1 MSVAS
6 VARSAIPAGLKHRL
20 RAAYGQVSAIAL
32 RGGNVHCSVCGG
44 SFRRFL
50 PYNGRPNAA
59 CPRCGSKERH
69 RAAVAFWRDRLGLFT
84 DPLRV
89 LHVAPE
95 HWLDRL
101 LRAAPNLTYIT
112 GDLEPGKADIVLD
125 LTAVDSPDGSFDVVL
140 CSHVLEHIPDD
151 TKALSEIRRILTP
164 SGRAFLVVPHDP
176 ALTDTYEDPT
186 ITTPEGREAAFGQ
199 FDHVRFYSRTGF
211 EARVR
216 AAGFE
221 VENLSQDTARH
232 LGWTRNDLAVLA
244 RPA

>member
-1 MSVAS
+1 
-6 VARSAIPAGLKHRL
+6 
-20 RAAYGQVSAIAL
+20 VSAIAL
-32 RGGNVHCSVCGG
+32 RGDNVHCSMCGG
-44 SFRRFL
+44 ASAASL
-50 PYNGRPNAA
+50 PQGGRPGAA

-89 LHVAPE
+89 LHVASE

-101 LRAAPNLTYIT
+101 LRAAPNLTLVT

-125 LTAVDSPDGSFDVVL
+125 LTAVDSPDASFDVVL

-151 TKALSEIRRILTP
+151 TKALAEIRRVLAPT
-164 SGRAFLVVPHDP
+164 GRAFLVVPHDP
-176 ALTDTYEDPT
+176 ALTDTYERTHHHHSPG
-186 ITTPEGREAAFGQ
+186 PGSR
-199 FDHVRFYSRTGF
+199 VRLVRPGPLLQPHGV

-221 VENLSQDTARH
+221 VENLSQDTARN
-232 LGWTRNDLAVLA
+232 LGWTSNDLAVLA
-244 RPA
+244 RPG